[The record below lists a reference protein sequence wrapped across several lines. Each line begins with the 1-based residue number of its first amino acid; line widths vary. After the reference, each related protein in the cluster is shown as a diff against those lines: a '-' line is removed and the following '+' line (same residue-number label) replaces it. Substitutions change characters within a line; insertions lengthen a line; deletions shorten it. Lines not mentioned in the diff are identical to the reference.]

1 MLKHSFIGWLAM
13 KKRLQTK
20 DRLHALGISQS
31 EQCLIYNNEE
41 ESSHLFFNC
50 SFSMQV
56 LQEVKRWLGICTTT
70 NTLPHILTWIKRR
83 SKGGKFKKQ
92 VSKANILAT
101 VYNIWQ
107 ERNNALWNAQIHT
120 VQKVVL
126 EIKSTVKKKRKL
138 EFILRLGML

>member
-107 ERNNALWNAQIHT
+107 ERNNELWNAQIHT

-126 EIKSTVKKKRKL
+126 EIKSTVKKK
-138 EFILRLGML
+138 GN